1 MSEKKDRTIERVEGL
16 RDYLIELSKTDK
28 DPQIL
33 EDIETLNRNLKVLR
47 GEIEFRKRD

>member
-1 MSEKKDRTIERVEGL
+1 MNEKKKRTIERVEGL

-33 EDIETLNRNLKVLR
+33 EDIEELNRNLKVLK
-47 GEIEFRKRD
+47 GEIPFGKRD

>member
-1 MSEKKDRTIERVEGL
+1 MDEKKARTIERVEGL

-33 EDIETLNRNLKVLR
+33 EDIETLNRDLKILR
-47 GEIEFRKRD
+47 GEI